1 MLEVN
6 NISLN
11 FDSLLALNKVNLN
24 ISESKH
30 VYGLIG
36 PNGAGKTSLFNI
48 ITGVHKQSNGDIV
61 FKGKKLNGLRPYQIC
76 ELGIARTFQNINI
89 FKKITVLENVMIG
102 MHCRT
107 KSDVFSSLLNSKRV
121 IEEEKKVREK
131 SLELIEFIGI
141 KEKYNYNAEDLSYG
155 EQRLL
160 EIARAMASRPKL
172 LLLDEPA
179 SGLNLSEKNKL
190 KLNIKKI
197 TERGIIVFIIEHNMK
212 LIMEIADLI
221 FVLDYGK
228 KIAEGTPKKVQ
239 KNPKVIEAYLG
250 DEINE

>member
-30 VYGLIG
+30 IYGLIG

-48 ITGVHKQSNGDIV
+48 ITGVYKPSNGDVV
-61 FKGKKLNGLRPYQIC
+61 FKGKKLNGLRPYQTC

-102 MHCRT
+102 LHCRT
-107 KSDVFSSLLNSKRV
+107 KSNVFSSLLNSKRV

-131 SLELIEFIGI
+131 SLELIEFMGI

-228 KIAEGTPKKVQ
+228 KIAEGTPEKVQ

>member
-6 NISLN
+6 DISLN

-30 VYGLIG
+30 IYGLIG

-48 ITGVHKQSNGDIV
+48 ITGVYKQSNGDIV

-76 ELGIARTFQNINI
+76 GLGIARTFQNINI

-107 KSDVFSSLLNSKRV
+107 KSNVFSSLLNSKRV

-228 KIAEGTPKKVQ
+228 KIAEGTPIEVQ

>member
-24 ISESKH
+24 ISESKNI
-30 VYGLIG
+30 YGLIG

-48 ITGVHKQSNGDIV
+48 ITGVYKQSNGDIV

-76 ELGIARTFQNINI
+76 GLGIARTFQNINI

-107 KSDVFSSLLNSKRV
+107 KSNVFSSLLNSKRV

-197 TERGIIVFIIEHNMK
+197 TERGIIVFIIE
-212 LIMEIADLI
+212 
-221 FVLDYGK
+221 
-228 KIAEGTPKKVQ
+228 
-239 KNPKVIEAYLG
+239 
-250 DEINE
+250 

>member
-30 VYGLIG
+30 IYGLIG

-76 ELGIARTFQNINI
+76 GLGIARTFQNINI

-107 KSDVFSSLLNSKRV
+107 KSNVFSSLLNSKKV

-141 KEKYNYNAEDLSYG
+141 KEKYNYNAEDLPYG

-228 KIAEGTPKKVQ
+228 KIAEGTPKEVQ
-239 KNPKVIEAYLG
+239 RNSKVIEAYLG
-250 DEINE
+250 DELNE

>member
-102 MHCRT
+102 LHCRT
-107 KSDVFSSLLNSKRV
+107 KSNVFSSLLNSKRV

-228 KIAEGTPKKVQ
+228 KIAEGTPKEVQ

-250 DEINE
+250 DGTNE

>member
-30 VYGLIG
+30 IYGLIG

-48 ITGVHKQSNGDIV
+48 ITGVYKPSNGDIV

-102 MHCRT
+102 LHCRT
-107 KSDVFSSLLNSKRV
+107 KSNVFSSLLNSKRV

-131 SLELIEFIGI
+131 SLELIEFMGI

-228 KIAEGTPKKVQ
+228 KIAEGTPEKVQ

>member
-107 KSDVFSSLLNSKRV
+107 KSNVFSSLLNSKRV

-228 KIAEGTPKKVQ
+228 KIAEGTPKEVQ

-250 DEINE
+250 DETNE

>member
-30 VYGLIG
+30 IYGLIG

-48 ITGVHKQSNGDIV
+48 ITGVYKQSNGDIV
-61 FKGKKLNGLRPYQIC
+61 FEGKKLNGLRPYQIC
-76 ELGIARTFQNINI
+76 GLGIARTFQNINI

-107 KSDVFSSLLNSKRV
+107 KSNVFSSLLNSKRV

-197 TERGIIVFIIEHNMK
+197 TDRGIIVFIIEHNMK

-228 KIAEGTPKKVQ
+228 KIAEGTPKEVQ

-250 DEINE
+250 DEING

>member
-30 VYGLIG
+30 IYGLIG

-48 ITGVHKQSNGDIV
+48 ITGVYKPSNGDVV

-102 MHCRT
+102 LHCRT
-107 KSDVFSSLLNSKRV
+107 KSNVFSSLLNSKRV

-131 SLELIEFIGI
+131 SLELIEFMGI

-228 KIAEGTPKKVQ
+228 KIAEGTPKEVQ

-250 DEINE
+250 DEING

>member
-1 MLEVN
+1 
-6 NISLN
+6 
-11 FDSLLALNKVNLN
+11 
-24 ISESKH
+24 
-30 VYGLIG
+30 
-36 PNGAGKTSLFNI
+36 
-48 ITGVHKQSNGDIV
+48 
-61 FKGKKLNGLRPYQIC
+61 
-76 ELGIARTFQNINI
+76 
-89 FKKITVLENVMIG
+89 
-102 MHCRT
+102 
-107 KSDVFSSLLNSKRV
+107 
-121 IEEEKKVREK
+121 
-131 SLELIEFIGI
+131 
-141 KEKYNYNAEDLSYG
+141 NAEDLSYG

-228 KIAEGTPKKVQ
+228 KIAEGTPKEVQ

>member
-1 MLEVN
+1 MLEVK

-11 FDSLLALNKVNLN
+11 FGSVLALDKINLN
-24 ISESKH
+24 ISESIKI
-30 VYGLIG
+30 YGLIG

-48 ITGVHKQSNGDIV
+48 ITGVYNPSNGDII
-61 FKGKKLNGLRPYQIC
+61 FKDKKLNGLKPYQIC
-76 ELGIARTFQNINI
+76 DLGIVRTFQNINI
-89 FKKITVLENVMIG
+89 FKKVTVLENVMIG
-102 MHCRT
+102 MHCRLQ
-107 KSDVFSSLLNSKRV
+107 SNVFSSLLNSKKT
-121 IEEEKKVREK
+121 IEEEKNVKET
-131 SLELIEFIGI
+131 SLELIEFVGI

-160 EIARAMASRPKL
+160 EIARAMASQPQL

-179 SGLNLSEKNKL
+179 SGLNLSEKNIL

-221 FVLDYGK
+221 YVLDYGK
-228 KIAEGTPKKVQ
+228 KIAEGTPKEIQ
-239 KNPKVIEAYLG
+239 NNPKVMKAYLG
-250 DEINE
+250 DDLNE

>member
-228 KIAEGTPKKVQ
+228 KIAEGTPKEVQ

-250 DEINE
+250 DGTNE

>member
-24 ISESKH
+24 ISESKNI
-30 VYGLIG
+30 YGLIG

-48 ITGVHKQSNGDIV
+48 ITGVYKQSNGDIV

-76 ELGIARTFQNINI
+76 GLGIARTFQNINI

-107 KSDVFSSLLNSKRV
+107 KSNVFSSLLNSKRV

>member
-131 SLELIEFIGI
+131 SLELIEFMGI

-190 KLNIKKI
+190 KLNVKKI

-228 KIAEGTPKKVQ
+228 KIAEGTPKEVQ

-250 DEINE
+250 DGTNE

>member
-24 ISESKH
+24 ISESKNI
-30 VYGLIG
+30 YGLIG

-48 ITGVHKQSNGDIV
+48 ITGVYKQSNGDIV

-76 ELGIARTFQNINI
+76 GLGIARTFQNINI

-107 KSDVFSSLLNSKRV
+107 KSNVFSSLLNSKRV

-197 TERGIIVFIIEHNMK
+197 TER
-212 LIMEIADLI
+212 
-221 FVLDYGK
+221 
-228 KIAEGTPKKVQ
+228 
-239 KNPKVIEAYLG
+239 
-250 DEINE
+250 

>member
-6 NISLN
+6 DISLN

-30 VYGLIG
+30 IYGLIG

-48 ITGVHKQSNGDIV
+48 ITGVYKQSNGDIV

-76 ELGIARTFQNINI
+76 GLGIARTFQNINI

-107 KSDVFSSLLNSKRV
+107 KSNVFSSLLNSKRV

-228 KIAEGTPKKVQ
+228 KIAEGTPKEVQ